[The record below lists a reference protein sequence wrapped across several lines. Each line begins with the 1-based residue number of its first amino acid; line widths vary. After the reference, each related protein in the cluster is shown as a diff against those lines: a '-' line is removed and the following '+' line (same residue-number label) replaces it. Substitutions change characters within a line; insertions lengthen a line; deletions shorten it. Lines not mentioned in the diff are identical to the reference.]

1 MAQGWYTLPD
11 GNIIYGIGN
20 GKLAVGYKQI
30 DGKYYYFNEEGYV
43 QKYHQMIDGNPYYF
57 FSNGTAMAQ
66 GWYTLPDGNIIYGIG
81 NGKLAVGYKQI
92 DGKYYYF
99 NEEGYVQKYHQM
111 IDGNPYYFFSNGTAM
126 AQGWYTLPDGNIIYG
141 IGNGKLAVGKL
152 EIGYYDCEFDKY
164 GILISKE
171 IKMHNISG
179 NSNITVN
186 NLVDYYTK
194 KGKIYPLYYKNT
206 DAPDLQTFCQI
217 YIEEAKIENIRADV
231 AFCQAML
238 ETGWLKFGGNVD
250 ISQFNFAGLGST
262 GAGVKGASFLNV
274 RNGVRAQIQ
283 HLKAYANNEN
293 LNNACVD
300 PRFNYVK
307 RGSAPYVEWLGQN
320 DNPNGYGWATASGY
334 GYNILKLMNELN
346 TL

>member
-1 MAQGWYTLPD
+1 
-11 GNIIYGIGN
+11 
-20 GKLAVGYKQI
+20 
-30 DGKYYYFNEEGYV
+30 
-43 QKYHQMIDGNPYYF
+43 
-57 FSNGTAMAQ
+57 
-66 GWYTLPDGNIIYGIG
+66 
-81 NGKLAVGYKQI
+81 
-92 DGKYYYF
+92 
-99 NEEGYVQKYHQM
+99 
-111 IDGNPYYFFSNGTAM
+111 
-126 AQGWYTLPDGNIIYG
+126 
-141 IGNGKLAVGKL
+141 
-152 EIGYYDCEFDKY
+152 
-164 GILISKE
+164 
-171 IKMHNISG
+171 
-179 NSNITVN
+179 
-186 NLVDYYTK
+186 
-194 KGKIYPLYYKNT
+194 
-206 DAPDLQTFCQI
+206 
-217 YIEEAKIENIRADV
+217 
-231 AFCQAML
+231 ML